1 MSRISLLAA
10 VLLCASMTMPVQA
23 EDVTA
28 GSLKISAPWARATPK
43 GAHVGGGYLTITNT
57 GTTPDH
63 LIGGTTEVANKF
75 EIHEMS
81 MDKGVMKMRGLPGGV
96 EIKPGETIVFKPGSY
111 HIMLMGLKQQL
122 MQGQHFKASLQF
134 EKAGK
139 VDIDFTIESIGA
151 MKAEGGSA
159 PASGHDM
166 PGMKMK

>member
-10 VLLCASMTMPVQA
+10 ILLCASMTMPVQA

-43 GAHVGGGYLTITNT
+43 GAQVGGGYLTITNT

-63 LIGGTTEVANKF
+63 LIGGASEVADKF

-81 MDKGVMKMRGLPGGV
+81 MDEGVMKMRGLPSGLV
-96 EIKPGETIVFKPGSY
+96 IKPGETVVFKPTGY
-111 HIMLMGLKQQL
+111 HIMLKGLKQQL
-122 MQGQHFKASLQF
+122 IKGQHFKASLQF

-139 VDIDFTIESIGA
+139 VDVDFTIESIGA
-151 MKAEGGSA
+151 MKAEGVSA
-159 PASGHDM
+159 PHAGHDM